1 MSGEVFHTVENI
13 FPLCG
18 KTGKK
23 FSIVWKTSGAGRDSR
38 GVVLGGD
45 GGGLGA
51 GERLAVEGGGEV
63 GAVAIE
69 GLVAGVGA
77 QAGAVAGEEEGG
89 GDGADGGGAAEGG
102 DDGLGGKADGEG
114 RAERDGF
121 GGDHVRGAVV
131 HDGADEDETAVGE
144 FLLKTVPVLDGA
156 AAGGIVGAEKQH
168 ELDLAGV
175 LGGADFAGKLRQEIF
190 QREIA
195 DGRNGDGRGAGASW
209 DE

>member
-1 MSGEVFHTVENI
+1 MENFFRI
-13 FPLCG
+13 FPHNG
-18 KTGKK
+18 KY
-23 FSIVWKTSGAGRDSR
+23 FSIVWKTSGAELRSR

-45 GGGLGA
+45 VFGLGA
-51 GERLAVEGGGEV
+51 GKFPAVEGGADI
-63 GAVAIE
+63 GAVAVQ

-102 DDGLGGKADGEG
+102 DNGLGGKADGEG
-114 RAERDGF
+114 RAESDSF

-131 HDGADEDETAVGE
+131 HDGADEDEPAVGE

-156 AAGGIVGAEKQH
+156 AAGGIVGAEEQH

-175 LGGADFAGKLRQEIF
+175 LAGADFARKLRQQVF

-195 DGRNGDGRGAGASW
+195 DGRNGDGRGGGGLLAAAGRK
-209 DE
+209 EN